1 MTYFEFVE
9 NVIENFRVSKQIEIV
24 KVEQDLE
31 SNELLAVAYE
41 ATKSLIIVANYKE
54 QPEIDMPQ
62 VQGLASLDIVKTY
75 INLEKAKRGK
85 SSVRFKEAD
94 GIASETIFKIDTT
107 SITMKNVAP
116 SLLPDT
122 PKKLADFKPD
132 FEVDLTD
139 EDVSEILKYLSV
151 SLFNPSVFLTKSKKG
166 NLSFKLTDE
175 VNVITY
181 DTAFEVD
188 EGILDEPFKID
199 LERLLTILKIGNAG
213 VNLAIAEAQNLV
225 RIVKDDE
232 IAEYQYFLIKK
243 AL

>member
-9 NVIENFRVSKQIEIV
+9 NVIDNFRVSKMIDIV
-24 KVEQDLE
+24 KIEQDVE
-31 SNELLAVAYE
+31 TNELLAVAYE

-54 QPEIDMPQ
+54 QPDIDMPQ

-75 INLEKAKRGK
+75 INLEKAKNGK
-85 SSVRFKEAD
+85 SSVKFKETD
-94 GIASETIFKIDTT
+94 GIASQTIFKIDTS
-107 SITMKNVAP
+107 SIKMTNVAP

-132 FEVDLTD
+132 FAVDLT
-139 EDVSEILKYLSV
+139 EADVSEILKYLSV
-151 SLFNPSVFLTKSKKG
+151 SLFNPSVFLTKSAKG
-166 NLSFKLTDE
+166 KLSFRLTDE
-175 VNVITY
+175 VNVIDY
-181 DTAFEVD
+181 DTAFDVD
-188 EGILDEPFKID
+188 DGILDEPFKLD
-199 LERLLTILKIGNAG
+199 LERLLTILKVGSAG

-225 RIVKDDE
+225 RIVKDNE

>member
-24 KVEQDLE
+24 KIEQDVE
-31 SNELLAVAYE
+31 TNELLAVAYE

-54 QPEIDMPQ
+54 QPDIDMPQ

-75 INLEKAKRGK
+75 INLEKAKRSK
-85 SSVRFKEAD
+85 SSVKFKEAD
-94 GIASETIFKIDTT
+94 GIASETTFKIDTT
-107 SITMKNVAP
+107 SINMKNVAP

-132 FEVDLTD
+132 FEVDLSD
-139 EDVSEILKYLSV
+139 EDVSEILKYISV
-151 SLFNPSVFLTKSKKG
+151 SLFNPSIFLTKTTKG
-166 NLSFKLTDE
+166 KLSFRLTDE

-181 DTAFEVD
+181 DTAFEVGD
-188 EGILDEPFKID
+188 GILDEPFKID

-225 RIVKDDE
+225 RIVKEDD